1 MQPHDQPSPDCP
13 RVGQL
18 YPRDGA
24 TDRREL
30 LRASVG
36 VGLAIL
42 LCDLCLWMIR
52 HLASFLPG
60 GMGSPLTEIILV
72 SPFAATA
79 FLNLTVPNSP
89 LAQPWS
95 VVVANTLG
103 TAAGVLCFALLPFP
117 ILAAALSVAL
127 AVLAMAWLRAL
138 HPLGAAMALNTVLL
152 SQGGADTGPAFVIA
166 TVTAGSVVLAI
177 FGALFNSLTGRRYP
191 FRQPQEALAREA
203 ACLADIL
210 ERLRLSATIGVADLS
225 RLIVVAETEATAHH
239 LGHQAAASMKTKKPF
254 ALPPEADLEVVRAA
268 FRDHPFRAIP
278 VTKADGSFCGLIL
291 QNAMLDA
298 EGDATAAKVMDKV
311 PTLAPEAEL
320 PAIMPLLTQG
330 NCRVVPVVD
339 QDRLVG
345 VITWSD
351 LIRLLSRS
359 LREGQN

>member
-1 MQPHDQPSPDCP
+1 
-13 RVGQL
+13 
-18 YPRDGA
+18 
-24 TDRREL
+24 
-30 LRASVG
+30 
-36 VGLAIL
+36 
-42 LCDLCLWMIR
+42 MIR
-52 HLASFLPG
+52 HSSALLPG
-60 GMGSPLTEIILV
+60 GTGNPLSEINLV

-95 VVVANTLG
+95 VVVGNTLG

-138 HPLGAAMALNTVLL
+138 HPPGAAMALNAV
-152 SQGGADTGPAFVIA
+152 
-166 TVTAGSVVLAI
+166 I
-177 FGALFNSLTGRRYP
+177 FGALFNPLTGRRYP
-191 FRQPQEALAREA
+191 FRQPDEALPKEA

-210 ERLRLSATIGVADLS
+210 ERFRVSATIGVADLS
-225 RLIVVAETEATAHH
+225 RLIIVAETEATAHH
-239 LGHQAAASMKTKKPF
+239 LGHKMAASMMTHDPF
-254 ALPPEADLEVVRAA
+254 ALPPEADLEAIRAA

-278 VTKADGSFCGLIL
+278 VAKADATSCGLIL